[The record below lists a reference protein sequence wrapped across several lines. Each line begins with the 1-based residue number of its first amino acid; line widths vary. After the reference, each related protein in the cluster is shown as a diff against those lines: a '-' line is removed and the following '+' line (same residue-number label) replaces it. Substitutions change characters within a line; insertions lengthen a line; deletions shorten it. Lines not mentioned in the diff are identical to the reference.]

1 MILMLGDSH
10 FATQGYLATTLGD
23 LLIAQG
29 AKVQTEA
36 ACGAPV
42 GIWVAGGIPSCG
54 SAERVQSAPLKAS
67 PPDKGLVPSLATLV
81 KQIQPNLI
89 IVGSGDTMA
98 GYSQPVFP
106 ATYVEQQIRGF
117 TLQIRA
123 LGIPC
128 VWIGPGWGTEGG
140 PYFKNYERA
149 KVINAFLATH
159 VAPCRYVD
167 SQQFAAPGEWPT
179 FDGQH
184 YTAVGY
190 QKWAAAIDEA
200 ITKLAQTAP

>member
-29 AKVQTEA
+29 AKVRSEA

-42 GIWVAGGIPSCG
+42 SIWIAGGVPPCG
-54 SAERVQSAPLKAS
+54 SAERVQSAPLKVS
-67 PPDKGLVPSLATLV
+67 PPNNGLVPSLATLV
-81 KQIQPNLI
+81 KQTQPNLI
-89 IVGSGDTMA
+89 IVGAGDTMA
-98 GYSQPVFP
+98 GYSQPTFP
-106 ATYVEQQIRGF
+106 ITYLEQQLSGF
-117 TLQIRA
+117 TRQITA

-140 PYFKNYERA
+140 PYFKTYARA
-149 KVINAFLATH
+149 KMINEFLTTH

-190 QKWAAAIDEA
+190 QKWGKAIDQA
-200 ITKLAQTAP
+200 ISKLAQTAP